1 MMVIFKSSNKKAS
14 DIVLHKSLELI
25 TFAIILKLL
34 ISFFQTDLN
43 FQNKKKYVS
52 FLKFKRDFQQY
63 GLKKARSYEII
74 LHWLKNRLSRNQFLI
89 LSGILVGCTAGLA
102 GVILKTI
109 VHNIHHFITHDVHFE
124 YQIIFYIIFPFLG
137 IVLTAAIVIAIFKG
151 QDRKGIGAIL
161 YEIAQNS
168 SIVSNVKMYSQIIQ
182 SAVTVGLGGSAGIE
196 SPIAVTGAAIG
207 SNYARTYRLSYKER
221 TLLLAAGATAGI
233 ASAFN
238 APIAGIMFAFEI
250 LLTGVVFTDFI
261 PLVVAAVC
269 GSLLSR
275 VLLQEDILFRFY
287 TREPF
292 NYLNVPYYL
301 ILGVITGLYARYF
314 VVVSQKVEH
323 FINGLK
329 LTRLRK
335 AMFGGAVLSLLCVLF
350 PPLFGEGYDTVKD
363 FTNGNVNSVIHNSFF
378 RYFEI
383 KQWTIIIFLIL
394 VCLLK
399 AFATSFTIFSGGNGG
414 NFAPSL
420 FAGGSV
426 GFLFAVICQNLGF
439 TDVPVTNLI
448 LVGMAGAMS
457 GVLYAPLTAIFLI
470 AESSFGYDLF
480 IPLMI
485 VAVISYLI
493 AKWFAPISPEL
504 KTLADQGKIFT
515 HQHDSNLLSS
525 LQTKDFIDFD
535 SQTIN
540 ENASLQDLY
549 DLISNG
555 RKNNFAVIDDNHQLK
570 GTLTLDDVRPY
581 LFNENEK
588 LNLSKLVKVPAAVVM
603 LSDKPMKIIQTFDDT
618 STWNLPVVDE
628 ENRFI
633 GFISKSAILTSYR
646 QLLKDYS

>member
-1 MMVIFKSSNKKAS
+1 MKI
-14 DIVLHKSLELI
+14 H
-25 TFAIILKLL
+25 
-34 ISFFQTDLN
+34 
-43 FQNKKKYVS
+43 NKKKYLS
-52 FLKFKRDFQQY
+52 FLKFKRDFQKY
-63 GLKKARSYEII
+63 GLEKARSYELI
-74 LHWLKNRLSRNQFLI
+74 LHWLNNRLSRNQFLV

-102 GVILKTI
+102 GVILKTL
-109 VHNIHHFITHDVHFE
+109 VHNIHYFITNKVHFE
-124 YQIIFYIIFPFLG
+124 YQILFYIVFPFLG
-137 IVLTAAIVIAIFKG
+137 IVLTTMIVLTLFKG

-168 SIVSNVKMYSQIIQ
+168 SIVASVKMYSQVIQ
-182 SAVTVGLGGSAGIE
+182 SAITVGLGGSAGLE

-207 SNYARTYRLSYKER
+207 SNYAQTYRLSYKER

-275 VLLQEDILFRFY
+275 ILLQEDVLFRFY

-292 NYLNVPYYL
+292 NYKNVPYYL
-301 ILGVITGLYARYF
+301 ILGLVTGLYARYF
-314 VVVSQKVEH
+314 VIISQKVEH
-323 FINGLK
+323 FIKGLQLSK
-329 LTRLRK
+329 MRK

-350 PPLFGEGYDTVKD
+350 PPLFGEGYETVKA
-363 FTNGNVNSVIHNSFF
+363 FTNGNTYSIIENSFF

-383 KQWTIIIFLIL
+383 GDWTIIVFLVL
-394 VCLLK
+394 VLLLK

-420 FAGGSV
+420 FAGGTL
-426 GFLFAVICQNLGF
+426 GYLFALVCQHIGF
-439 TDVPVTNLI
+439 TDVPVTNLV

-485 VAVISYLI
+485 VSVMSYLI
-493 AKWFAPISPEL
+493 AKWFSPISPEL
-504 KTLADQGKIFT
+504 KSLADEGKIFT
-515 HQHDSNLLSS
+515 NKHDKNLLFA
-525 LQTKDFIDFD
+525 LRTEDFIDQY

-540 ENASLQDLY
+540 ENASITELFELVK
-549 DLISNG
+549 NG
-555 RKNNFAVIDDNHQLK
+555 NKNIFAVVDDHRKLK
-570 GTLTLDDVRPY
+570 GVLTLDDIRPY
-581 LFNENEK
+581 LFNKETDSLQTVIQVMK
-588 LNLSKLVKVPAAVVM
+588 APPAI
-603 LSDKPMKIIQTFDDT
+603 LHREDKPLEILQTFDDT
-618 STWNLPVVDE
+618 GVWNLPVVSEAND
-628 ENRFI
+628 FI
-633 GFISKSAILTSYR
+633 GFISKSSILMSYR
-646 QLLKDYS
+646 QLLKEYSD

>member
-1 MMVIFKSSNKKAS
+1 V
-14 DIVLHKSLELI
+14 
-25 TFAIILKLL
+25 
-34 ISFFQTDLN
+34 N
-43 FQNKKKYVS
+43 FHNKKKFVS
-52 FLKFKRDFQQY
+52 FLKFRRDFQQY

-74 LHWLKNRLSRNQFLI
+74 LHWLKKHLSRNQFLI

-102 GVILKTI
+102 GVILKTF
-109 VHNIHHFITHDVHFE
+109 VHNIHHFITHEVHFE

-137 IVLTAAIVIAIFKG
+137 IVLTAAIVIALFKG

-168 SIVSNVKMYSQIIQ
+168 SIVSNVKMYSQVIQ
-182 SAVTVGLGGSAGIE
+182 SAITVGFGGSAGIE

-275 VLLQEDILFRFY
+275 ILLQEDVLFRFY

-292 NYLNVPYYL
+292 NYYNVPYYL
-301 ILGVITGLYARYF
+301 ILGLLTGFYARYF
-314 VVVSQKVEH
+314 VIVSQKVEH
-323 FINGLK
+323 FINGLQ
-329 LTRLRK
+329 LSRLRK

-363 FTNGNVNSVIHNSFF
+363 FTNGNINSVINNSLF

-383 KQWTIIIFLIL
+383 KEWTVVVFLVL

-439 TDVPVTNLI
+439 TNVPVTNLI

-485 VAVISYLI
+485 VAVMSYLI

-504 KTLADQGKIFT
+504 KNLADQGKIFT
-515 HQHDSNLLSS
+515 HKHDNNLLSS
-525 LQTKDFIDFD
+525 LQTKDFIDFN
-535 SQTIN
+535 SQIIH
-540 ENASLQDLY
+540 ENSSLQELY
-549 DLISNG
+549 NLISNG
-555 RKNNFAVIDDNHQLK
+555 RKNNFAVVDDGNKLK
-570 GTLTLDDVRPY
+570 GILTLDDIRPY
-581 LFNENEK
+581 LFNENQK
-588 LNLSKLVKVPAAVVM
+588 LDISKLIKIPDGFVH
-603 LSDKPMKIIQTFDDT
+603 LNDKPVTIIQLFDDT
-618 STWNLPVVDE
+618 DTWHLPVVDD

-633 GFISKSAILTSYR
+633 GFISKSAMLTSYR
-646 QLLKDYS
+646 QLLKDYSS

>member
-1 MMVIFKSSNKKAS
+1 M
-14 DIVLHKSLELI
+14 
-25 TFAIILKLL
+25 
-34 ISFFQTDLN
+34 N

-74 LHWLKNRLSRNQFLI
+74 LHWLKNRLSRNQFLV

-137 IVLTAAIVIAIFKG
+137 IVLTATIVIAIFKG

-275 VLLQEDILFRFY
+275 ILLQEDILFRFY

-301 ILGVITGLYARYF
+301 ILGIITGLYARYF

-383 KQWTIIIFLIL
+383 KQWTIILFLIL

-439 TDVPVTNLI
+439 SDVPVTNLI

-555 RKNNFAVIDDNHQLK
+555 RKNNFAVIDDNRQLK

-603 LSDKPMKIIQTFDDT
+603 LSDKPVKIIQTFDDT

-628 ENRFI
+628 ENKFI